1 MKSLN
6 DEQKGVGSK
15 LPDSFLCRKK
25 FCGAARSYA
34 INSCAIKV
42 CPNNEKKC
50 HRNCHGLLD
59 LVIKGIIKIA
69 DPNRFRIA
77 KFIVTEQF
85 VGIS

>member
-1 MKSLN
+1 M
-6 DEQKGVGSK
+6 
-15 LPDSFLCRKK
+15 
-25 FCGAARSYA
+25 
-34 INSCAIKV
+34 
-42 CPNNEKKC
+42 EKKC

>member
-25 FCGAARSYA
+25 FCGAAR
-34 INSCAIKV
+34 SCAIKV

>member
-1 MKSLN
+1 MMSKKES
-6 DEQKGVGSK
+6 GVSY
-15 LPDSFLCRKK
+15 PTHFLCRKK
-25 FCGAARSYA
+25 FCGAAR
-34 INSCAIKV
+34 SCAIKV

-50 HRNCHGLLD
+50 HINCHGLLD
-59 LVIKGIIKIA
+59 LVIKVIIKIA